1 MARKLEEVD
10 WIRDDRGETLPGTAN
25 RNKMLNLLNETGPGF
40 CLAKWTQVTMH
51 LGNGLTHSCHHPG
64 AHKIPLEELKDNPSA
79 LHNTLFKKERRK
91 EMLNG
96 KRPKE
101 CDFCWRVEDNGEIS
115 DRVLKSLP
123 SFSSPHYNKIKDLDG
138 DEDIFPTYVEVSFGN
153 TCNFACAYCGPAF
166 SSKWQQDIDQNGDY
180 NILNHHYNPI
190 KETEKHIPKREHNP
204 YIEAFWKWFPEA
216 YKHMHTFR
224 ITGGEPLLLKDT
236 FKVIEFLMENP
247 NPQLEF
253 SINTN
258 ACPPGDKWKEFVEKV
273 QYLTEN
279 NCVKKF
285 DLFVSAEATGDRC
298 DYIRDGMDWKMFK
311 TNVEYFLANTKDTRV
326 NFMAAF
332 NVLSLSTF
340 KELLEW
346 VLQLKQMY
354 SWNGMASWFEEKG
367 FLGTVPGSKPYKERK
382 GKQHSRVSIDTPYVR
397 HPPWLDPAIASKEL
411 IKEYLIP
418 ALEFMYENVG
428 TPDFYGTNKFEDWEC
443 LKLKRNTIDCII
455 KADQLDEHG
464 LHHDKELKLTRSKF
478 GNFVQEYDRRRD
490 KSFLE
495 VFPEY
500 TDFYNICI
508 KEYQQI
514 WDAPETDVTYEK
526 YKQQLKDAKNAKNIP
541 SK

>member
-1 MARKLEEVD
+1 MARKWDEVD
-10 WIRDDRGETLPGTAN
+10 WIKDHNGDTLPNPAN
-25 RNKMLNLLNETGPGF
+25 REKMRDLLNETGPGF
-40 CLAKWTQVTMH
+40 CLAKWTQVTIH

-64 AHKIPLEELKDNPSA
+64 AHKIPLDELKKNPSA

-91 EMLNG
+91 EMLTG

-123 SFSSPHYNKIKDLDG
+123 SFSSPYYDKIKDLDG
-138 DEDIFPTYVEVSFGN
+138 TEDIFPTYVEVSFGR

-166 SSKWQQDIDQNGDY
+166 SSKWQQDIDKHGDY

-190 KETEKHIPKREHNP
+190 KESEEHIPAREHNP

-236 FKVIEFLMENP
+236 MKVIDFLMNNP
-247 NPQLEF
+247 NPNLEF

-258 ACPPGDKWKEFVEKV
+258 ACPPGDKWEEFVHKV
-273 QYLTEN
+273 KFLTEK

-285 DLFVSAEATGDRC
+285 DLFVSAEATSERC
-298 DYIRDGMDWKMFK
+298 NYIRDGMDYDMFVK
-311 TNVEYFLANTKDTRV
+311 NVEFFLENTTNTRV

-332 NVLSLSTF
+332 NILSLSTF

-346 VLQLKQMY
+346 VLHLKRKH
-354 SWNGMASWFEEKG
+354 SWNGMAGWFEEKG
-367 FLGTVPGSKPYKERK
+367 YIESIPGSKSFKERK

-397 HPPWLDPAIASKEL
+397 HPPFLDAKITNREL
-411 IKEYLIP
+411 LKKYLIP
-418 ALEFMYENVG
+418 ALEFMYDNLG

-443 LKLKRNTIDCII
+443 MKLKRNTIDLIL
-455 KADQLDEHG
+455 KTDQLDENGFHTN
-464 LHHDKELKLTRSKF
+464 KEMKLCRAKF
-478 GNFVQEYDRRRD
+478 AHFVQEYDRRRD
-490 KSFLE
+490 KKFLAT
-495 VFPEY
+495 FPEY
-500 TDFYNICI
+500 KDLYETCI
-508 KEYQQI
+508 KEYQQV
-514 WDAPETDVTYEK
+514 WGTSETDVTFDKFKKELAEGK
-526 YKQQLKDAKNAKNIP
+526 K
-541 SK
+541 